1 MLPITSVATG
11 SIVAFTSKVPLIE
24 IPREESV
31 VPSLTLIAA
40 SRFIPML
47 IDMPDTSAVASDI
60 FW

>member
-1 MLPITSVATG
+1 MLPTTSVATG
-11 SIVAFTSKVPLIE
+11 SIVAFTSKVPLIV

-47 IDMPDTSAVASDI
+47 IDAPDASVVASSI